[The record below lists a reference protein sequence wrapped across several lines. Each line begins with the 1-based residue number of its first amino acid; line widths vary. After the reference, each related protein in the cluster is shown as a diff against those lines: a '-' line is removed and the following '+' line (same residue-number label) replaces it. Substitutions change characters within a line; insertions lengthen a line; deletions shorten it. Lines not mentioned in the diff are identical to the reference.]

1 MMDAISLLK
10 QDHEKVSKLFEKFAS
25 AEEGKGEIAAEVCK
39 LLTVHAQIE
48 EEIFYPAARDALES
62 DEQGEGLLD
71 EAEVEHASAKELIAQ
86 IEEGDE
92 GDHLFDA
99 KVKVLGEYIKHHVQE
114 EEGELFP
121 KVKDTE
127 LDLETLGKELKARK
141 TELLSTMEDQGD
153 DDAIAADAPPRS
165 KARGDGRPRTAK
177 R

>member
-1 MMDAISLLK
+1 MDAINLLK
-10 QDHEKVSKLFEKFAS
+10 QDHEKVSKLFEKFES
-25 AEEGKGEIAAEVCK
+25 AEADRGEIAAEVCK

-48 EEIFYPAARDALES
+48 EELFYPAAREALES
-62 DEQGEGLLD
+62 DEEGEDLLD

-92 GDHLFDA
+92 GDPLFDA

-114 EEGELFP
+114 EESELFP
-121 KVKDTE
+121 KVKATK
-127 LDLETLGKELKARK
+127 LDLDTLGKELDSRK

-153 DDAIAADAPPRS
+153 EDATAADVPPPS
-165 KARGDGRPRTAK
+165 KARGNGRPGTAK

>member
-1 MMDAISLLK
+1 MDAISLLK
-10 QDHEKVSKLFEKFAS
+10 QEHEKVSKLFEKFES
-25 AEEGKGEIAAEVCK
+25 AGAGKGEIAAEVCK

-48 EEIFYPAARDALES
+48 EELFYPAARDALES
-62 DEQGEGLLD
+62 DEEGEDLLD

-92 GDHLFDA
+92 GDPLFDA

-121 KVKDTE
+121 RAKRTK
-127 LDLETLGKELKARK
+127 LDLDALGKELKTRK
-141 TELLSTMEDQGD
+141 TELLSTMEDDGD
-153 DDAIAADAPPRS
+153 DDTIAADAPPPS
-165 KARGDGRPRTAK
+165 KARGDGRPGTGK